1 MKLNYKRTFLVGLA
15 FLSISAFWQLYDSL
29 VPLILTETFGMGET
43 LRGVIMAADNVLA
56 LFLLPLFGGLSDR
69 TNTPLG
75 RRTPYI
81 LTGTAIAVVF
91 MIILPV
97 SEQQQNLTL
106 FLAALGVVLL
116 AMGSYRSPAVALM
129 PDLTPKP
136 LRSKANAII
145 NLMGALGGVYTLI
158 MIKMLIPKEDRPD
171 YIPVFSAVAALMV
184 VAVAL
189 LLLTVR
195 EKKLS
200 AQIAAMEKEEE
211 VTPAEA
217 VAPVDQS
224 RRKLPPDVKRSL
236 IFLLASVFAWFM
248 AYNAV
253 TTAFSSYAVAVWGLE
268 GGDFA
273 DCLMV
278 ATVAAVISYIPVG
291 FIAGKIGRKK
301 TILTGIVLMASAYVG
316 GIFFTTYHPLANVM
330 FALVGIGWAFIN
342 VNSYPMVVEM
352 SSHGDVGHYTGL
364 YYTFSMSAQILT
376 PILSGFFLEHI
387 SYATLFPY
395 AAIFM
400 VIAFCTML
408 MVKHGDVKPMRK
420 KDLLESFD
428 AGDD

>member
-56 LFLLPLFGGLSDR
+56 LFLLPLFGTLSDKTR
-69 TNTPLG
+69 TPLG

-81 LTGTAIAVVF
+81 VTGTAIAVAF
-91 MIILPV
+91 MLLLPI
-97 SEQQQNLTL
+97 SERKTNLSL
-106 FLAALGVVLL
+106 FLIGLGVVLL

-136 LRSKANAII
+136 LRSKANAVI

-158 MIKMLIPKEDRPD
+158 MVKLLISKEDRPD
-171 YIPVFSAVAALMV
+171 YLPVFSSVAVLMV
-184 VAVAL
+184 VAVL
-189 LLLTVR
+189 LLVLTVR
-195 EKKLS
+195 ECRLS
-200 AQIAAMEKEEE
+200 AQVAAMEKDEQIE
-211 VTPAEA
+211 TPA
-217 VAPVDQS
+217 DS
-224 RRKLPPDVKRSL
+224 SDKSHRKLPPDVFRSL
-236 IFLLASVFAWFM
+236 CFLLASVFAWFM

-253 TTAFSSYAVAVWGLE
+253 TTAFSSYAVEVWGLK

-291 FIAGKIGRKK
+291 FIAGRIGRKK
-301 TILTGIVLMASAYVG
+301 TILVGIVLMGAAYLG
-316 GIFFTTYHPLANVM
+316 GTLFRTYHPLANVM
-330 FALVGIGWAFIN
+330 FAAVGIGWAFIN

-352 SSHGDVGHYTGL
+352 SSHGDVGRYTGL

-376 PILSGFFLEHI
+376 PILSGFFLEYF

-395 AAIFM
+395 AAVFM
-400 VIAFCTML
+400 AIAFCTML
-408 MVKHGDVKPMRK
+408 MVRHGDVKPIPK

-428 AGDD
+428 AGDE

>member
-29 VPLILTETFGMGET
+29 VPLILTGTFGMGET

-69 TNTPLG
+69 TRTPLG

-81 LTGTAIAVVF
+81 LIGTAVAVSC
-91 MIILPV
+91 MLILPISDRNV
-97 SEQQQNLTL
+97 NLTL
-106 FLAALGVVLL
+106 FLIALGVVLL

-136 LRSKANAII
+136 LRSKANAVI

-158 MIKMLIPKEDRPD
+158 MIKMLIPKDEHPD
-171 YIPVFSAVAALMV
+171 YLPVFVSVAALMV
-184 VAVAL
+184 VAVVIL
-189 LLLTVR
+189 VLTVR
-195 EKKLS
+195 ERKLS
-200 AQIAAMEKEEE
+200 EQVAAMEVGETDKA
-211 VTPAEA
+211 TAEDKPQA
-217 VAPVDQS
+217 GE
-224 RRKLPPDVKRSL
+224 RRKLPAPVFRSL
-236 IFLLASVFAWFM
+236 AFLLVSVFAWFM

-253 TTAFSSYAVAVWGLE
+253 TTAFSSYAVEVWGLE

-291 FIAGKIGRKK
+291 FIAGRIGRKK
-301 TILTGIVLMASAYVG
+301 TILTGIVLMASAYIA

-376 PILSGFFLEHI
+376 PIISGFFLEHI

-400 VIAFCTML
+400 GIAFCTML
-408 MVKHGDVKPMRK
+408 MVKHGDVKPQRK
-420 KDLLESFD
+420 KDLLESFGE
-428 AGDD
+428 GDD

>member
-15 FLSISAFWQLYDSL
+15 FLSISAFWQLYDNL

-56 LFLLPLFGGLSDR
+56 LFLLPLFGTLSDKTR
-69 TNTPLG
+69 TPLG
-75 RRTPYI
+75 RRTPFI
-81 LTGTAIAVVF
+81 IAGTAIAVTF
-91 MIILPV
+91 MLFLP
-97 SEQQQNLTL
+97 SFEQKNNLTL
-106 FLAALGVVLL
+106 FLIGLGVVLL

-136 LRSKANAII
+136 LRSKANAVI

-158 MIKMLIPKEDRPD
+158 MVKFLISKEDRPD
-171 YIPVFSAVAALMV
+171 YLPVFTSVAVLMV
-184 VAVAL
+184 VAVL
-189 LLLTVR
+189 LLVLTVR
-195 EKKLS
+195 ERRLS
-200 AQIAAMEKEEE
+200 AEIAAMEEPTEEKKSPSA
-211 VTPAEA
+211 TAA
-217 VAPVDQS
+217 
-224 RRKLPPDVKRSL
+224 RRKLPPDVLRSL
-236 IFLLASVFAWFM
+236 VFLLISVFAWFM

-253 TTAFSSYAVAVWGLE
+253 TTAFSSYALEVWGLK

-301 TILTGIVLMASAYVG
+301 TILTGILLMFAAYVG
-316 GIFFTTYHPLANVM
+316 GVFFKTYHPLANVM
-330 FALVGIGWAFIN
+330 FAAVGIGWAFIN

-352 SSHGDVGHYTGL
+352 SSHGDVGRYTGL

-376 PILSGFFLEHI
+376 PILSGFFLEYF

-408 MVKHGDVKPMRK
+408 MVKHGDVKPTPK

-428 AGDD
+428 AGDE

>member
-29 VPLILTETFGMGET
+29 VPLILTGTFGMGET
-43 LRGVIMAADNVLA
+43 LRGAIMAADNVLA

-69 TNTPLG
+69 TRTPLG

-81 LTGTAIAVVF
+81 IVGTTIAVSC
-91 MIILPV
+91 MLILPMADQKV
-97 SEQQQNLTL
+97 NLAL

-136 LRSKANAII
+136 LRSKANAVI

-158 MIKMLIPKEDRPD
+158 MIKVLIPKGEHPN
-171 YIPVFSAVAALMV
+171 YLSVFLSVAVLMV
-184 VAVAL
+184 IAVTVL
-189 LLLTVR
+189 VLTVR
-195 EKKLS
+195 ERKLS
-200 AQIAAMEKEEE
+200 EQIAAMEEKETETADKPQTGE
-211 VTPAEA
+211 
-217 VAPVDQS
+217 
-224 RRKLPPDVKRSL
+224 RRKLPAPVFRSL
-236 IFLLASVFAWFM
+236 AFLLASVFAWFM

-253 TTAFSSYAVAVWGLE
+253 TTAFSSYAVEVWGLE

-291 FIAGKIGRKK
+291 FIAGRIGRKK
-301 TILTGIVLMASAYVG
+301 TILTGIILMASAYIA

-376 PILSGFFLEHI
+376 PIISGFFLEHV

-400 VIAFCTML
+400 GIAFCTML
-408 MVKHGDVKPMRK
+408 MVKHGDVKPAGK

-428 AGDD
+428 VGDD

>member
-15 FLSISAFWQLYDSL
+15 FLSISAFWQLYDNL

-56 LFLLPLFGGLSDR
+56 LFLLPFFGGLSDK
-69 TNTPLG
+69 TNTRLG

-81 LTGTAIAVVF
+81 ITGTAIAVIF
-91 MIILPV
+91 MLILPI
-97 SEQQQNLTL
+97 SEQNTNLTL
-106 FLAALGVVLL
+106 FLAGLGVVLL

-136 LRSKANAII
+136 LRSKANAVI
-145 NLMGALGGVYTLI
+145 NLMGALGGVYTLV
-158 MIKMLIPKEDRPD
+158 MIKTLIPKEDRPS
-171 YIPVFSAVAALMV
+171 YIPVFASVAILMV
-184 VAVAL
+184 IAVVL
-189 LLLTVR
+189 LVLTVR
-195 EKKLS
+195 ERKLS
-200 AQIAAMEKEEE
+200 AEVAAMD
-211 VTPAEA
+211 AESEPDA
-217 VAPVDQS
+217 TEQKQGKQS
-224 RRKLPPDVKRSL
+224 RRKLPPDVMRSL
-236 IFLLASVFAWFM
+236 VFLLASVFAWFM

-253 TTAFSSYAVAVWGLE
+253 TTAVSSYAIEVWGLK

-301 TILTGIVLMASAYVG
+301 TILTGIVLMGAAYISG
-316 GIFFTTYHPLANVM
+316 FFFTTYHPLANIV
-330 FALVGIGWAFIN
+330 FAMVGIGWAFIN

-376 PILSGFFLEHI
+376 PILSGFFLEYV
-387 SYATLFPY
+387 SYTTLFPY
-395 AAIFM
+395 AALFM
-400 VIAFCTML
+400 VIAFYTML

-428 AGDD
+428 AGDE

>member
-15 FLSISAFWQLYDSL
+15 FLSISAFWQLYDNL
-29 VPLILTETFGMGET
+29 VPLILTSTFGMGET

-56 LFLLPLFGGLSDR
+56 LFLLPLFGGLSDK
-69 TNTPLG
+69 TNTRLG

-81 LTGTAIAVVF
+81 LVGTAIAVTF
-91 MIILPV
+91 MLFLP
-97 SEQQQNLTL
+97 SFEQKTNLTL
-106 FLAALGVVLL
+106 FLVGLGVVLL

-136 LRSKANAII
+136 LRSKANAVI
-145 NLMGALGGVYTLI
+145 NLMGALGGVFTLV
-158 MIKMLIPKEDRPD
+158 MVKLLIPKEDRPN
-171 YIPVFSAVAALMV
+171 YLPVFSSVAILMV
-184 VAVAL
+184 VSVLL

-195 EKKLS
+195 ERRLS
-200 AQIAAMEKEEE
+200 EEVAAMDHDDI
-211 VTPAEA
+211 PAESTPSA
-217 VAPVDQS
+217 SA

-253 TTAFSSYAVAVWGLE
+253 TTAFSSYALEVWGLK

-301 TILTGIVLMASAYVG
+301 TILVGIVLMGSAYLFG
-316 GIFFTTYHPLANVM
+316 FFFTTYNPLANIV
-330 FALVGIGWAFIN
+330 FAMVGIGWAFIN

-376 PILSGFFLEHI
+376 PILSGFFLEYF
-387 SYATLFPY
+387 SYKTLFPY
-395 AAIFM
+395 SALFM
-400 VIAFCTML
+400 AIAFCTML
-408 MVKHGDVKPMRK
+408 MVHHGDVKPMRK

-428 AGDD
+428 AGDE

>member
-15 FLSISAFWQLYDSL
+15 FLSISAFWQLYDNL
-29 VPLILTETFGMGET
+29 VPLILTSTFGMGET

-56 LFLLPLFGGLSDR
+56 LFLLPLFGGLSDK
-69 TNTPLG
+69 TNTRLG

-81 LTGTAIAVVF
+81 LVGTAIAVTF
-91 MIILPV
+91 MLFLP
-97 SEQQQNLTL
+97 SFEQKNNLTM
-106 FLAALGVVLL
+106 FLVGLGVVLL

-136 LRSKANAII
+136 LRSKANAVI
-145 NLMGALGGVYTLI
+145 NLMGALGGVFTLV
-158 MIKMLIPKEDRPD
+158 MVKLLIPKEDRPN
-171 YIPVFSAVAALMV
+171 YLPVFSSVAILMV
-184 VAVAL
+184 ISVVV

-195 EKKLS
+195 ERRLS
-200 AQIAAMEKEEE
+200 AEVAAMDHDDILTES
-211 VTPAEA
+211 VPSAA
-217 VAPVDQS
+217 

-253 TTAFSSYAVAVWGLE
+253 TTAFSSYALEVWGLK

-291 FIAGKIGRKK
+291 FIAGRIGRKK
-301 TILTGIVLMASAYVG
+301 TILVGIVLMGAAYVG
-316 GIFFTTYHPLANVM
+316 GTLFRTYHPLANVM
-330 FALVGIGWAFIN
+330 FAAVGIGWAFIN

-352 SSHGDVGHYTGL
+352 SSHGDVGRYTGL

-376 PILSGFFLEHI
+376 PILSGFFLEYF
-387 SYATLFPY
+387 SYETLFPY
-395 AAIFM
+395 AAIFT

-408 MVKHGDVKPMRK
+408 MVRHGDVKPMRK

-428 AGDD
+428 AGDE